1 MTPGRASE
9 AQLRVVIIGNGIAGI
24 TAARQIR
31 KLSDHSITVIS
42 SESKYFFSRT
52 ALMYVYMGHMR
63 QKDIEPYEPWFWEKN
78 RIDLIQDHVVQIQ
91 FVKKR
96 LILASG
102 QEIGYDK
109 LIIAC
114 GSDSNTLNIPGI
126 DAIGVKGLYSLQD
139 LQSIDAMSP
148 VIKRAVVI
156 GGGLI
161 GIELAEMFCS
171 RKIPVTF
178 LIRESAFWNI
188 VLPKEEAEMINHH
201 ILEHQ
206 IDLKL
211 NTELLEIKK
220 NNEGHIRSVITIDGE
235 EIACDFA
242 GLTIGVHP
250 NIDWLKDSSL
260 EINDGILVDEYLRT
274 NMDDVFAIGDCAE
287 LRQPP
292 PGRKPIEAIWYTG
305 RMMGEAVGYSICDK
319 LSLYQPG
326 TFYNSAK
333 FFDIEYQVYGDI
345 QTQLPSNQ
353 KTVFWQSPDKKKS
366 IRINY
371 TTDGI
376 VLGFN
381 LMGVRFRQEVCEK
394 WITQKYSIEEV
405 LQSLELAEF
414 DPEFSVHYAPFV
426 REQYQISTGRTI
438 HSKLIHG
445 YNQVHQFLNS
455 PKILAS

>member
-1 MTPGRASE
+1 M
-9 AQLRVVIIGNGIAGI
+9 
-24 TAARQIR
+24 
-31 KLSDHSITVIS
+31 
-42 SESKYFFSRT
+42 
-52 ALMYVYMGHMR
+52 
-63 QKDIEPYEPWFWEKN
+63 
-78 RIDLIQDHVVQIQ
+78 
-91 FVKKR
+91 
-96 LILASG
+96 
-102 QEIGYDK
+102 
-109 LIIAC
+109 
-114 GSDSNTLNIPGI
+114 

-148 VIKRAVVI
+148 GIKRAVII

-188 VLPKEEAEMINHH
+188 VLPKEEAEMINQH
-201 ILEHQ
+201 IREHQ

-220 NNEGHIRSVITIDGE
+220 NNEGHVKSVTTIDGE
-235 EIACDFA
+235 EINCDFA

-260 EINDGILVDEYLRT
+260 EIKDGILVDEYLRT
-274 NMDDVFAIGDCAE
+274 NLDDVFAIGDCAE

-292 PGRKPIEAIWYTG
+292 WGRKPIEAIWYTG
-305 RMMGEAVGYSICDK
+305 RMMGESVGYSICNK
-319 LSLYQPG
+319 LLAYQPG

-345 QTQLPSNQ
+345 QTQLPANQ
-353 KTVFWQSPDKKKS
+353 KTVFWQNKDKKKS

-381 LMGVRFRQEVCEK
+381 LMGIRFRQEVCEK

-414 DPEFSVHYAPFV
+414 DPEFSEHYSPSV
-426 REQYQISTGRTI
+426 RAQYQTSTGRTI
-438 HSKLIHG
+438 YTKKIHG

-455 PKILAS
+455 PKTLAS

>member
-1 MTPGRASE
+1 MTSGRPSGN
-9 AQLRVVIIGNGIAGI
+9 QLRVVIIGNGIAGI

-31 KLSDHSITVIS
+31 KLSDHVITVIS

-63 QKDIEPYEPWFWEKN
+63 QQDIEPYEPWFWDKN
-78 RIDLIQDHVVQIQ
+78 RIELIQDHVVQIR
-91 FVKKR
+91 FEKKQ

-102 QEIGYDK
+102 QELGYDK

-114 GSDSNTLNIPGI
+114 GSDSNSLNIPGI

-139 LQSIDAMSP
+139 LQAIDAMSP
-148 VIKRAVVI
+148 DIKRAVVI

-161 GIELAEMFCS
+161 GIELAEMLSS

-178 LIRESAFWNI
+178 LIRETAFWNI
-188 VLPKEEAEMINHH
+188 VLPKEEAEMINQHIREHH
-201 ILEHQ
+201 

-211 NTELLEIKK
+211 NSELLEIRK
-220 NNEGHIRSVITIDGE
+220 NNEGKIKSVITIDGE
-235 EIACDFA
+235 EIPCDFA

-274 NMDDVFAIGDCAE
+274 NLDDVFAIGDCVE

-305 RMMGEAVGYSICDK
+305 RMMGETIGYTICGK
-319 LSLYQPG
+319 LSTYQPG

-353 KTVFWQSPDKKKS
+353 KTIFWQSPDKKKS

-371 TTDGI
+371 TIEGI

-394 WITQKYSIEEV
+394 WITQQYTIEEV
-405 LQSLELAEF
+405 LQSLELADF
-414 DPEFSVHYAPFV
+414 DTEFSEHYAPSI
-426 REQYQISTGRTI
+426 RNQYQLSTGRTVQ
-438 HSKLIHG
+438 SKKIRGFNH
-445 YNQVHQFLNS
+445 VHQFLNS

>member
-1 MTPGRASE
+1 MTPGRDSGN
-9 AQLRVVIIGNGIAGI
+9 QLRIVIIGNGIAGI

-31 KLSDHSITVIS
+31 KMSDHAITVIS

-63 QKDIEPYEPWFWEKN
+63 QKDIEPYEPWFWDKN
-78 RIDLIQDHVVQIQ
+78 KINLIHDHVVQIL
-91 FVKKR
+91 FDKKR

-102 QEIGYDK
+102 QEVSYDK

-126 DAIGVKGLYSLQD
+126 DASGVNALYSLQD
-139 LQSIDAMSP
+139 LQSINSMSP
-148 VIKRAVVI
+148 NIKRAVII

-201 ILEHQ
+201 IREHH

-211 NTELLEIKK
+211 NSELIEIKK
-220 NNEGHIRSVITIDGE
+220 NMEGHVNGVITIDGE

-250 NIDWLKDSSL
+250 NIDWLKDSPL
-260 EINDGILVDEYLRT
+260 EINEGILVDTYLRT
-274 NMDDVFAIGDCAE
+274 NLDDVYAIGDCAE
-287 LRQPP
+287 LRQPS

-305 RMMGEAVGYSICDK
+305 RMMGEAVGSSICGK
-319 LSLYQPG
+319 LSAYQPG
-326 TFYNSAK
+326 IFYNSAK

-345 QTQLPSNQ
+345 QTQLPPNQ
-353 KTVFWQSPDKKKS
+353 KTVFWQSQDQKKS

-371 TTDGI
+371 ATDGN

-414 DPEFSVHYAPFV
+414 DPEFSEHYSSSV
-426 REQYQISTGRTI
+426 REQYQLLTGQTI
-438 HSKLIHG
+438 HSKMIHT

-455 PKILAS
+455 PKTLAS